1 MSKSI
6 TRREPACDKA
16 RSAAVCRSVPRK
28 LPPRFGLL
36 ASIFV
41 LLFAPSLA
49 REVTA
54 QDAVANEPAASVP
67 SKPSEELAAILRPLI
82 AAHAGDVGV
91 AIKHLGTGASF
102 SHRADEPMP
111 TASLIKLPVLV
122 AAYQQIAIGEL
133 SRDQMIEL
141 RAEDKVPGSGIL
153 TANFSPGLRMPFRDA
168 LRLMIAYSD
177 NTATN
182 LVLDTIGL
190 ERTSA
195 AMERMGYVNTRLNSK
210 VYRRDTSIDPQ
221 RSERFGLGST
231 TAAETLDLL
240 EQIDRGLIVDREVSN
255 EILEHLYACDDRDKL
270 ARLLPPG
277 VRIAHKSGYVSKAR
291 CDAGLIDGPVG
302 RIAIVV
308 LTENNGDTRFS
319 QQNEASL
326 LIAELAA
333 QTHRSFYPQAW
344 GSDSPAEDKGLGI
357 GSVGPSV
364 ESLQRTLNQ
373 RLTPSP
379 ELAVD
384 GDFGPATEAALMD
397 FQRSVEL
404 PATGKLDKATAERLG
419 ADVATP
425 PLAAVAGTAASPT
438 EADSERPEADTKER
452 EVEDDG
458 PPAVSCRAWAI
469 GDAATGE
476 VLFGDDFDR
485 PLDNASTTKMM
496 TAYLVAQIVRKDPA
510 ALDEM
515 LTFSERADRTIGS
528 TAAVEA
534 GEQVLV
540 RDLLYGLLLPSGNDA
555 SVALAEHFGERVEI
569 GDQAKSGEAE
579 EAPEPVETGDIPA
592 DGQQGG
598 ENVEQRKAGEQ
609 VGEAALDPVLAN
621 ASAAYDRFILG
632 MNHAAQTLGM
642 TNSRFRNPH
651 GLTAPGHMVSAGDLV
666 KLAHHVLD
674 DPVLAPV
681 FATRRHRGKIVRPD
695 GTHREAIWTNTNRL
709 LRIEGYDG
717 LKTGTTNAAGACLV
731 ASGTRNVG
739 GGGNGAGGNGEGEQ
753 RRLIVVVLGSSG
765 SDARYADARNLFR
778 WGWRQLENPPAD
790 ETE

>member
-6 TRREPACDKA
+6 TRREPACESA
-16 RSAAVCRSVPRK
+16 RSAALCSSVPRK
-28 LPPRFGLL
+28 LAPRFGLL
-36 ASIFV
+36 ETVFV
-41 LLFAPSLA
+41 LIFAPSVA
-49 REVTA
+49 QEVAA
-54 QDAVANEPAASVP
+54 QDAVANEPTAAVR

-82 AAHAGDVGV
+82 AAHAGDAGV

-102 SHRADEPMP
+102 THRADEPMP

-122 AAYQQIAIGEL
+122 TAYQQIAAGEL

-153 TANFSPGLRMPFRDA
+153 TANFSPGLRIPFRDA

-182 LVLDTIGL
+182 LVLDAIGL

-195 AMERMGYVNTRLNSK
+195 AMQRMGYANTQLHSK

-231 TAAETLDLL
+231 TATETLDLL
-240 EQIDRGLIVDREVSN
+240 EQIDRGLIVDREVSD
-255 EILEHLYACDDRDKL
+255 EILVHLYACDDGDKL
-270 ARLLPPG
+270 ARLLPSG

-291 CDAGLIDGPVG
+291 CDAGLIDGPEG

-333 QTHRSFYPQAW
+333 QTHRYFYPQAW
-344 GSDSPAEDKGLGI
+344 ASDSSANDTGLAI
-357 GSVGPSV
+357 GSVGPRV
-364 ESLQRTLNQ
+364 ESLQRTLNL
-373 RLTPSP
+373 RLQPSP
-379 ELAVD
+379 ELGVD

-397 FQRSVEL
+397 FHRSVEL

-419 ADVATP
+419 ADVAAP
-425 PLAAVAGTAASPT
+425 PSAADAGIATSPA
-438 EADSERPEADTKER
+438 EADSEPPEADTKER

-528 TAAVEA
+528 TAGVEA
-534 GEQVLV
+534 GERVLV
-540 RDLLYGLLLPSGNDA
+540 RDLLYGLLLPSVNDA
-555 SVALAEHFGERVEI
+555 SVALAEHFGDRVEI
-569 GDQAKSGEAE
+569 GDQTKIVEPEKAAE
-579 EAPEPVETGDIPA
+579 
-592 DGQQGG
+592 QG
-598 ENVEQRKAGEQ
+598 KDGEQ
-609 VGEAALDPVLAN
+609 AGEAAIDPALAK
-621 ASAAYDRFILG
+621 ASAAHDRFILG

-642 TNSRFRNPH
+642 ANSRFRNPH

-666 KLAHHVLD
+666 KLAYHVLD

-681 FATRRHRGKIVRPD
+681 FATRRHRGKILRPD

-731 ASGTRNVG
+731 ASGTRLVNVG
-739 GGGNGAGGNGEGEQ
+739 GNDPGNNGAGNNGAGGNGAGGNGEGEQ

-778 WGWRQLENPPAD
+778 WGWRQLENSPID